1 MGNDACHA
9 VRDMCF
15 LVYIHLSARGVC
27 KIYPVGVGND
37 ACHAVRDMCFLVYI
51 HLSARGVCKIYPVGV
66 GNDACHAV
74 RDMCFLVYIHLSARG
89 VCKIYPVGVGNDVC
103 HAICGA
109 RFSFVFLFFLEVILS
124 VFIFVPRFLS
134 PRCVG
139 GGWCGFSGF
148 SVRLCPR
155 SS

>member
-1 MGNDACHA
+1 MRWFVIFGC
-9 VRDMCF
+9 RF
-15 LVYIHLSARGVC
+15 SVYIHLSARGVC
-27 KIYPVGVGND
+27 NFYPVGVGND
-37 ACHAVRDMCFLVYI
+37 ACR
-51 HLSARGVCKIYPVGV
+51 
-66 GNDACHAV
+66 AV

>member
-1 MGNDACHA
+1 MRWFVIFGC
-9 VRDMCF
+9 RF
-15 LVYIHLSARGVC
+15 SVYIHLSARGVC

-37 ACHAVRDMCFLVYI
+37 ACHAVRDM
-51 HLSARGVCKIYPVGV
+51 G
-66 GNDACHAV
+66 
-74 RDMCFLVYIHLSARG
+74 FLVYIHLSARG